1 MSPVESRPEP
11 GPSERPCGI
20 CGLIDRCR
28 RWDFPDF
35 VAELPNS
42 FVILG
47 DAQFYRGYCV
57 VLARAHVNEVHLM
70 PPEKARALFEETVAV
85 GRAIAAATEPLKIN
99 YECLGNVE
107 PHVHWHVFPRF
118 KADPMRSAPVW
129 LRAEAERKVIL
140 QDADRNALVRAIGQ
154 HIKLQI
160 ASASL
165 ARPQ

>member
-1 MSPVESRPEP
+1 MSRIESRASA
-11 GPSERPCGI
+11 GASERPCGI

-28 RWDFPDF
+28 RREFPDF

-57 VLARAHVNEVHLM
+57 VLARTHVNEVHLM
-70 PPEKARALFEETVAV
+70 PSEEAHALFEETVAV
-85 GRAIAAATEPLKIN
+85 GRAIAAATDPLKIN

-118 KADPMRSAPVW
+118 KTDQMSTAPVW
-129 LRAEAERKVIL
+129 LRPEVERKVSL
-140 QDADRNALVRAIGQ
+140 EDTNRRALVRAIGE
-154 HIKLQI
+154 HLESQI
-160 ASASL
+160 PGAVL
-165 ARPQ
+165 AKAQ